1 MARAR
6 ILFIL
11 VLVFLSP
18 FAMANG
24 ESLLEKKI
32 YEAVLQQCDSDSVTL
47 EHSYL
52 FVDSMKS
59 SFKSFME
66 AASFNSRFAQQYL
79 KDKGLSPTTSTIL
92 NSTGLHLALRDCY
105 GHDEDKKK
113 QFVLSLITADVL
125 GGAVG
130 GAQAVVSFVLGGRL
144 IQYVLHKSLAIFK
157 ATRFGKNLN
166 PAHERLH
173 LGVLGTTLVVGLTT
187 PQALSL
193 YEKKKNSDRQN
204 KAEIERAESF
214 LNDVEEAIV
223 ASEQSNQ
230 SACRKTQ
237 EIYELSQLG
246 RQSYINLNGRTDAD
260 HLLAKHKALYDF
272 SLSAH
277 PCVQ

>member
-1 MARAR
+1 MSQAR

-11 VLVFLSP
+11 VLVFLNP

-24 ESLLEKKI
+24 ESLLDKKI

-105 GHDEDKKK
+105 GEDEDKKK

-144 IQYVLHKSLAIFK
+144 IKYVLHKSLAIFK

-173 LGVLGTTLVVGLTT
+173 LGVMGTTLVVGLTT
-187 PQALSL
+187 PQALIL
-193 YEKKKNSDRQN
+193 YEKKKNNDMQSS
-204 KAEIERAESF
+204 AEIERFESF
-214 LNDVEEAIV
+214 LSDVEEAIA
-223 ASEQSNQ
+223 ASQQSNQ
-230 SACRKTQ
+230 SACQKTQ

-246 RQSYINLNGRTDAD
+246 RQSYVNLNGRTDAD
-260 HLLAKHKALYDF
+260 HLLKKYKVLYDF
-272 SLSAH
+272 SLSAQ
-277 PCVQ
+277 PCLQ

>member
-1 MARAR
+1 MSQAR

-11 VLVFLSP
+11 VLVFLNP

-105 GHDEDKKK
+105 GQDEDKKK

-173 LGVLGTTLVVGLTT
+173 LGVMGTTLVVGLTT

-193 YEKKKNSDRQN
+193 YEKKKSNDRQSE
-204 KAEIERAESF
+204 AEIERIESF
-214 LNDVEEAIV
+214 LSDVEEAIAV
-223 ASEQSNQ
+223 SARSNQ
-230 SACRKTQ
+230 PACRKAQ

-246 RQSYINLNGRTDAD
+246 RQSYSKLNDRTDAD
-260 HLLAKHKALYDF
+260 HLKKRFKELHDL
-272 SLSAH
+272 SLSAQ
-277 PCVQ
+277 PCMQ